1 MAYFLEQ
8 DDIFLREVSV
18 DDVNEKYYQWL
29 NDPEINRFLETRF
42 VPQSVSN
49 IRTFVESKDGN
60 SAEVFFAICDKST
73 KEHIGNIKLGPINWV
88 HRFADISLLVGDKKY
103 WGKGVGSKAIGLVTE
118 FGFKTLNLHKLRAG
132 CYADNIGSIKAFEK
146 NGFSQEGCL
155 KNQWYSNGNYM
166 DQIWLGLLIEDYKDQ
181 SE

>member
-1 MAYFLEQ
+1 
-8 DDIFLREVSV
+8 
-18 DDVNEKYYQWL
+18 
-29 NDPEINRFLETRF
+29 
-42 VPQSVSN
+42 
-49 IRTFVESKDGN
+49 
-60 SAEVFFAICDKST
+60 
-73 KEHIGNIKLGPINWV
+73 
-88 HRFADISLLVGDKKY
+88 
-103 WGKGVGSKAIGLVTE
+103 
-118 FGFKTLNLHKLRAG
+118 LNLHKLRAG